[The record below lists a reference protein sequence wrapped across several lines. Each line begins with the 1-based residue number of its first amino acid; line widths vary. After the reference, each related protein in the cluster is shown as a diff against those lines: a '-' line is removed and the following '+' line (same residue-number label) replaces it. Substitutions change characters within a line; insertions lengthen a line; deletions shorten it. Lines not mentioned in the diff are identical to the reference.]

1 LNIRHILPRVN
12 IHSKTAYE
20 KKAGT
25 HTT

>member
-1 LNIRHILPRVN
+1 VNIRHILPRVN